1 MHNIT
6 VVIPSYNPDVKLSMF
21 VDELIMSGFSDII
34 IVDDGS
40 DLDEKKVTTAF
51 EYVKA
56 KKECTILHHAEN
68 IGKGMAIKTGLKYC
82 LVERPKDTIVITADD
97 DGQYTVEQIIE
108 CLEYYQEQHADMSK
122 KDKSECT
129 EQDECDKTELTKRHI
144 LLAPRDFRDTSYAAR
159 KRMLNHVSGFVMKY
173 LCSVNVK
180 DVQTGLR
187 FIPYEYISKL
197 LAVEGNGFDYEVNM
211 LVELKYQKLPYM
223 EKQILIDPVAGQ
235 YADYN
240 PLRDIIKF
248 LGVMVKYAV
257 SSLSATVIDLVVF
270 YLLMLWC
277 GSESSGFNE
286 SVGILVATIVARI
299 ISATFNCIVNKR
311 TVFKS
316 DMPLKGVIVKFYI
329 FTMFRAMLSYGAVYG
344 IAYFLGSYGASLT
357 VVIKLVVDLILFF
370 VGYDIQ
376 KKWIF

>member
-40 DLDEKKVTTAF
+40 DLDDKKVETAF
-51 EYVKA
+51 EYVRA
-56 KKECTILHHAEN
+56 KSECTILRHEEN
-68 IGKGMAIKTGLKYC
+68 MGKGMALKTGFKHC
-82 LVERPKDTIVITADD
+82 LNERSKDTIVVTADD
-97 DGQYTVEQIIE
+97 DGQYTVEQIE
-108 CLEYYQEQHADMSK
+108 QCLEYYNCQGRQ
-122 KDKSECT
+122 
-129 EQDECDKTELTKRHI
+129 I

-159 KRMLNHVSGFVMKY
+159 KRMVNHVAGFVMKY

-187 FIPYEYISKL
+187 FIPYEYINKL
-197 LAVEGNGFDYEVNM
+197 LEVEGNGFDYEINM
-211 LVELKYQKLPYM
+211 LVELKYQKIPYM
-223 EKQILIDPVAGQ
+223 EKQILIEPVKGQ

-240 PLRDIIKF
+240 PMRDIIKF
-248 LGVMVKYAV
+248 LGVMIKYAV
-257 SSLSATVIDLVVF
+257 SSLSATGIDLVAY
-270 YLLMLWC
+270 YLLMILC
-277 GSESSGFNE
+277 GSDGFGWGESLS
-286 SVGILVATIVARI
+286 ILFATIVARV

-311 TVFKS
+311 AVFKS

-329 FTMFRAMLSYGAVYG
+329 FTMFRALVSYGVVYG
-344 IAYFLGSYGASLT
+344 IAYLVGSYGANLT
-357 VVIKLVVDLILFF
+357 VIIKLFVDLILFF

-376 KKWIF
+376 KKYIF